1 MNFSFIYFSPFEQ
14 FIITPVIPANL
25 FILATQIFGD
35 HFLFYFLAPADYTIS
50 NVTVI
55 FSIITAAVIF
65 IVYFLKGSSGTFAAI
80 PTSLESH
87 FHLGYLAIQATLQK
101 HVHVKYYQQV
111 VFPITFTLAIF
122 LLFLNLTGNFP
133 IFMSLTSQ
141 FAVISSFSLPSIFG
155 IFFWLLFDREL
166 TFFRSFHAPGMSR
179 TLGIALFPI
188 ELLTYVMRPISIIC
202 RLCANIMSGHVI
214 MKVILQSLFSLPGIK
229 TTAMGIVLSS
239 IGVGIILVF
248 LFPLLLLELAV
259 SVIQVYVFLVMFCM
273 FLADTF
279 GHHYRH

>member
-1 MNFSFIYFSPFEQ
+1 MNSPFFFFSPFEQ
-14 FIITPVIPANL
+14 FIITPVIPVNL
-25 FILATQIFGD
+25 FILGQEFGITSLPLID
-35 HFLFYFLAPADYTIS
+35 ITVS

-55 FSIITAAVIF
+55 LFIIFFVATLIIN
-65 IVYFLKGSSGTFAAI
+65 IVKNPENGTFYAM

-111 VFPITFTLAIF
+111 VFPITFALSIF
-122 LLFLNLTGNFP
+122 LLLLNLAGNFP

-141 FAVISSFSLPSIFG
+141 FAVICAFSLPSIFG
-155 IFFWLLFDREL
+155 IFFWLLDDREL

-179 TLGIALFPI
+179 TLGVALFPI
-188 ELLTYVMRPISIIC
+188 ELLTYVMRPVSIIC

-214 MKVILQSLFSLPGIK
+214 MKVILQSLFSLPGAKGFSFI
-229 TTAMGIVLSS
+229 ASFWVGIVLS
-239 IGVGIILVF
+239 F